1 MPNLWFFRQPALSE
15 DSAGSSEYSSGSTLL
30 SHAPGDKKEQCE
42 AEVSALHQDIESGL
56 QSTEIGDQTTIYAFS
71 GGTPANATCTE
82 GRKDLYFTGRDL
94 RILTC
99 FKFSTVY

>member
-1 MPNLWFFRQPALSE
+1 MANLWFFRQPALSE

-56 QSTEIGDQTTIYAFS
+56 QSTKIGDQTTINAFS
-71 GGTPANATCTE
+71 SETPGDPTCTE
-82 GRKDLYFTGRDL
+82 GRKDLYFIGRDFDL
-94 RILTC
+94 L
-99 FKFSTVY
+99 